1 MDLTSAQVKKEIK
14 SLDNKTKLDT
24 QWDARNEKI
33 ILDIRA
39 IIEDGRRRAYE
50 SVNGIAVLTYWHIG
64 KKIVEEEQHGENR
77 ATYGKKL
84 IQMLASELTKDYGTG
99 FTARNLRNFRQFYMY
114 FPDIEIWHA
123 RVPNL
128 SWSHFRRI
136 LSVANPKAREWYI
149 KEASEQMW
157 STRTLDRN
165 ISMQYYE
172 RLLANQRDDLSLP
185 LLENEKESPL
195 EYIKN
200 PVVAEFLGFHKNI
213 KYDES
218 ELEQAL
224 IDHLQQFIMELG
236 RGFAFVDRQKH
247 INTDMGD
254 FYIDLVFYNI
264 KLHCYVLIDLK
275 TNQIKHQDAGQM
287 DMYVRMFDELVKGTE
302 DNPTIGIL
310 LCSET
315 SKDLAR
321 YSVLHDN
328 DQLFAAKY
336 MPFMPTREEIQHEI
350 EQQKQI
356 FLEQHPEYK
365 PVFSH

>member
-1 MDLTSAQVKKEIK
+1 MKSDNQLDIPNEHLITDIK
-14 SLDNKTKLDT
+14 S
-24 QWDARNEKI
+24 
-33 ILDIRA
+33 
-39 IIEDGRRRAYE
+39 IIENGRRNAYE
-50 SVNGIAVLTYWHIG
+50 SVNRIAVLTYWNIG

-77 ATYGKKL
+77 AEYGKKL
-84 IQMLASELTKDYGTG
+84 IQMLSNELTKEYGSG
-99 FTARNLRNFRQFYMY
+99 FTARNLRNYRQFYMY
-114 FPDIEIWHA
+114 FPDIEIWHT

-136 LSVANPKAREWYI
+136 LAVANPKAREWYV

-172 RLLANQRDDLSLP
+172 RILANQREDVSLP
-185 LLENEKESPL
+185 LPDGEKENPL
-195 EYIKN
+195 DYIKN
-200 PVVAEFLGFHKNI
+200 PVVAEFLGFRKDT

-218 ELEQAL
+218 DLEQAL

-247 INTDMGD
+247 IHTDMGD

-275 TNQIKHQDAGQM
+275 INQIKHQDAGHM
-287 DMYVRMFDELVKGTE
+287 DMYVRMFDDLIKGPE

-328 DQLFAAKY
+328 EQLFAAKY
-336 MPFMPTREEIQHEI
+336 MPFMPTQEEIQHEI

-365 PVFSH
+365 S

>member
-1 MDLTSAQVKKEIK
+1 MKSDNQLDIPNEHLVTDIK
-14 SLDNKTKLDT
+14 S
-24 QWDARNEKI
+24 
-33 ILDIRA
+33 
-39 IIEDGRRRAYE
+39 IIENGRRNAYE
-50 SVNGIAVLTYWHIG
+50 SVNRIAVLTYWNIG

-77 ATYGKKL
+77 AEYGKKL
-84 IQMLASELTKDYGTG
+84 IQMLSNELTKEYGSG
-99 FTARNLRNFRQFYMY
+99 FTARNLRNYRQFYMY
-114 FPDIEIWHA
+114 FPDIEIWHT

-136 LSVANPKAREWYI
+136 LAVANPKAREWYV

-172 RLLANQRDDLSLP
+172 RILANQREDLSLP
-185 LLENEKESPL
+185 LPEGEKENPL
-195 EYIKN
+195 DYIKN
-200 PVVAEFLGFHKNI
+200 PVVAEFLGFRKDT

-218 ELEQAL
+218 DLEQAL

-247 INTDMGD
+247 IHTDMGD

-275 TNQIKHQDAGQM
+275 INQIKHQDAGQM
-287 DMYVRMFDELVKGTE
+287 DMYVRMFDDLIKGSE

-328 DQLFAAKY
+328 EQLFAAKY
-336 MPFMPTREEIQHEI
+336 MPFMPTQEEIQHEI
-350 EQQKQI
+350 EQ
-356 FLEQHPEYK
+356 HPEYK
-365 PVFSH
+365 A